1 MPFGWILKDYIIH
14 IYRHV
19 NQNNFRPCSICLT
32 DTDPYQEEV
41 SILSYSTVLYTE
53 RWSINLRLTWDSECT
68 KSKPLLRRLHLEKN
82 TFLSIGEY
90 TKMTLNFIVS
100 SLQYITEI
108 YRYVWLH
115 TTLSDETHQWY
126 TSQNNINTLY
136 CGQYPFIMYNYLW
149 NNMMQVTI

>member
-1 MPFGWILKDYIIH
+1 MLIKIIFDHVASAWLIPILTKK
-14 IYRHV
+14 RC
-19 NQNNFRPCSICLT
+19 Q
-32 DTDPYQEEV
+32 
-41 SILSYSTVLYTE
+41 YSTVLYTE

-126 TSQNNINTLY
+126 TSQNNIYTLY